1 MSTTK
6 LQSSS
11 TAGFV
16 NRFLSICDED
26 ATVENYSLDA
36 DDSAISLQTDHYSE
50 VSKVKT
56 SKYKVSE
63 MINPDG
69 SITVRNLLIQED
81 GTWIRNQEEI
91 DDNGQNHNRY
101 SDIPSLE
108 QANSFESSNSS
119 CSDHNDLSEG
129 AVANR
134 LRRQRL
140 AQTQLLT
147 TNPSFDTASEGI
159 YRSFHNGQHQEKIRL
174 SSVYA
179 GGTPPR
185 SFQPSFDAASEG
197 SYRSFQNVQHQDKIR
212 LPSVYAGGT
221 PPRSFQPSFDTA
233 SEGSYRC
240 FQNVQHQEK
249 EQLPSMYAGG
259 TPPRSFQPSD
269 QSHTKMFLTTN
280 PFIPPR
286 PARVRSNIGNTVKH
300 VAFSE
305 PVESVVSEIGDDERT
320 FTRFHAVEQK
330 NSSRNS
336 GEESSIFQDVTTPYE
351 NNYLDDILGQLQDS
365 NVNHSSPPD
374 ISNGISYLDEDHCDY
389 APHIH
394 SVTVYKNS
402 QSDKIG
408 IYVGLEKFD
417 FGNRLVISM
426 IAPNG
431 KFADSGIE
439 VGDIVI
445 SINSESMVEDPS
457 PQRASGKYLCLEL
470 LYR

>member
-6 LQSSS
+6 LQSSTTS
-11 TAGFV
+11 RAGFV
-16 NRFLSICDED
+16 NRFLSIYDDED

-50 VSKVKT
+50 VSKVI
-56 SKYKVSE
+56 SNKYKVSE

-69 SITVRNLLIQED
+69 SVTVRNLLIQED
-81 GTWIRNQEEI
+81 GTWIRKQEEI
-91 DDNGQNHNRY
+91 DDNGQNHNLYGLTSSRRDIINQY
-101 SDIPSLE
+101 GCNEFTSSDIPSLK
-108 QANSFESSNSS
+108 QANSFESSNSLS
-119 CSDHNDLSEG
+119 SHSDHNDLSEG
-129 AVANR
+129 AAANR

-147 TNPSFDTASEGI
+147 TNPSFDTASEGS
-159 YRSFHNGQHQEKIRL
+159 YRCFQNVQHQEKIRL
-174 SSVYA
+174 SSIMHA
-179 GGTPPR
+179 
-185 SFQPSFDAASEG
+185 E
-197 SYRSFQNVQHQDKIR
+197 
-212 LPSVYAGGT
+212 GT

-240 FQNVQHQEK
+240 FKNIQHQEK
-249 EQLPSMYAGG
+249 KKLPSLFAGG
-259 TPPRSFQPSD
+259 TPPRSFQPSN
-269 QSHTKMFLTTN
+269 QSQTKMFLTTN
-280 PFIPPR
+280 PFIPHR
-286 PARVRSNIGNTVKH
+286 PTRARSNIGNTVKH

-305 PVESVVSEIGDDERT
+305 PVESVVSEIGDDDRN

-330 NSSRNS
+330 ISSRSCS
-336 GEESSIFQDVTTPYE
+336 GEESSIFQDVTTPYK
-351 NNYLDDILGQLQDS
+351 NNYLDEILGQLQDTK
-365 NVNHSSPPD
+365 VNHNSSPD

-394 SVTVYKNS
+394 SVTVYKKS

-417 FGNRLVISM
+417 FGNRLVISL

-457 PQRASGKYLCLEL
+457 PQRASGKYLCPEL

>member
-6 LQSSS
+6 LQSSRH
-11 TAGFV
+11 GFV
-16 NRFLSICDED
+16 NRFLSVYDED
-26 ATVENYSLDA
+26 ATVENCSLDA
-36 DDSAISLQTDHYSE
+36 EDSAISLQTDHYSE

-56 SKYKVSE
+56 KKYKVSE

-69 SITVRNLLIQED
+69 SVTVRNLLIQED
-81 GTWIRNQEEI
+81 GTWIRKQEEI
-91 DDNGQNHNRY
+91 DDNGQNHNLLGLSSIRRGIINRY
-101 SDIPSLE
+101 DCNEFRVSDIPSLK

-119 CSDHNDLSEG
+119 SSDHNDLSEG
-129 AVANR
+129 AAANR

-147 TNPSFDTASEGI
+147 TNPSFDTASEGSC
-159 YRSFHNGQHQEKIRL
+159 RC
-174 SSVYA
+174 
-179 GGTPPR
+179 
-185 SFQPSFDAASEG
+185 
-197 SYRSFQNVQHQDKIR
+197 FQNVQHQEQIR
-212 LPSVYAGGT
+212 LFSVYAGGT

-249 EQLPSMYAGG
+249 TQLPSMYAGG
-259 TPPRSFQPSD
+259 TPPHSFQPSD
-269 QSHTKMFLTTN
+269 QSQTKMFLTTN

-286 PARVRSNIGNTVKH
+286 PTRARSNIGNTVKH

-305 PVESVVSEIGDDERT
+305 PVESVVSEIGDDKRN

-330 NSSRNS
+330 ISIRNS

-351 NNYLDDILGQLQDS
+351 NNYLDDILGQLQDTK
-365 NVNHSSPPD
+365 VNHNSSPD
-374 ISNGISYLDEDHCDY
+374 ISDGISYLDKDHCDY
-389 APHIH
+389 APQIH

-426 IAPNG
+426 IASNG

-439 VGDIVI
+439 EGDIVI
-445 SINSESMVEDPS
+445 SINNESMVEDPS
-457 PQRASGKYLCLEL
+457 PQRASGKYLCPEL